1 MLILPILANTF
12 CVPLRAINFRDAT
25 IRYYRAEYGIKN
37 PTFYLP
43 ASKHIH
49 RREIKIGQNLPEVTR
64 RKNAFVKK
72 VFVRIGVSVLRSP
85 PSAELG
91 MVLPLDHR
99 MLQEPDLTGTTPSN
113 LNLF

>member
-12 CVPLRAINFRDAT
+12 CVQLRAINFRDAT

-49 RREIKIGQNLPEVTR
+49 RREIKIGQNLPEVIR
-64 RKNAFVKK
+64 QKNVLRFPMGQ

-85 PSAELG
+85 PSAESG

-99 MLQEPDLTGTTPSN
+99 MLQELDLTGTTQSI
-113 LNLF
+113 